1 MPITIPAEV
10 TLQHR
15 EIDNPYATASHKQRG
30 GPKGPHLHLHTM
42 PKKKIY
48 KILAPLSCAAL
59 LTSCTSL
66 PQSVYNELKSR
77 VTAGSPIF
85 NFVEHYSFFGFHYVG
100 SGGTSVGENVLKNA
114 EWIEALSVVQNG
126 SKATFLVPAFEV
138 DDFRK
143 WLAKVEA
150 DGRQPTEIFQ
160 EMMTALTGGLD
171 TVFPDNRPAFS
182 VEFRLLPAKHQYSS
196 GDWNVSAKLGTRKF
210 QFLGRLP
217 DYDKTPPGNWFRY
230 HMLIAAHEYAHSTY
244 WDAARKPANANSDEF
259 VAYTLEACAF
269 VWMKG
274 EVPPYDK
281 VPDYISKEFGERPRI
296 SETVSK
302 MKEWGNP
309 PTLIGNAVSEIVWH
323 QNFLAAGKMPGKN
336 QQMTHHCKSVASQLL
351 NVESGEIDTAL
362 DVMLKSGPTTL

>member
-1 MPITIPAEV
+1 MT
-10 TLQHR
+10 
-15 EIDNPYATASHKQRG
+15 
-30 GPKGPHLHLHTM
+30 
-42 PKKKIY
+42 KKKNF
-48 KILAPLSCAAL
+48 KILATLICAAV

-85 NFVEHYSFFGFHYVG
+85 NFVEHYSFLGFHYVG
-100 SGGTSVGENVLKNA
+100 SGGTSVGENILANT
-114 EWIEALSVVQNG
+114 EWVEALVVVQSSN
-126 SKATFLVPAFEV
+126 KATFLVPALEA
-138 DDFRK
+138 DGFRS
-143 WLAKVEA
+143 WLAKLDA
-150 DGRQPTEIFQ
+150 GGKQPTEIFQ
-160 EMMTALTGGLD
+160 EMMIALTGGLD

-182 VEFRLLPAKHQYSS
+182 VVFRLLPPKHQYSS
-196 GDWNVSAKLGTRKF
+196 GDWDLSTKLGPRKF

-217 DYDKTPPGNWFRY
+217 DYDKTPPENWFRY

-244 WDAARKPANANSDEF
+244 WDATRKPANANSDEF

-274 EVPPYDK
+274 EVPQYDK

-296 SETVSK
+296 SETVAK

-323 QNFLAAGKMPGKN
+323 RNFLATSQIPDRN
-336 QQMTHHCKSVASQLL
+336 QQMTRHCKLVASQLL
-351 NVESGEIDTAL
+351 NIDNGEIDVEVET
-362 DVMLKSGPTTL
+362 VLKNSSATLNPRG